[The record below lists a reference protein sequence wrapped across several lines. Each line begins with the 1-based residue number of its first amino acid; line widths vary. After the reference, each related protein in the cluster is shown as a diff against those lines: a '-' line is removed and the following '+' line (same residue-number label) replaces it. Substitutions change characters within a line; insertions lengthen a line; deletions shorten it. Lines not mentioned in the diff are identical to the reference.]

1 VEWLQAV
8 VVDSSGIIKPLSAE
22 TKMLLNLKRLLLG
35 VSLIVLAS
43 AVLLFS
49 DLKQRS
55 DTGRTVPRV
64 GLLQHAS
71 VPLLDDTVRGI
82 VDSLAENGFT
92 DGQTIVI
99 QKYNAQGDIAV
110 ANSIAKEMVNAH
122 FDVLLTVSTL
132 SLQAVANANRGGKT
146 VQVFGAVA
154 DPSVAGVGVN
164 HNNPLD
170 HPSNLVGIGSFLPVA
185 DAFQIAREM
194 SPGLKKVGVAW
205 NPAEANSRAFTEK
218 AREACKAMGIELLEA
233 NVENSNGVLE
243 AEESLVARG
252 AEALWIG
259 GDVTVSVAVDSVV
272 SVGRKARIPVFSITP
287 GRLDRGTLFDYG
299 ADFYQVGK
307 QTGDLGARILHGADP
322 TKIPIENMVPTFFV
336 VNKLALKGLKGS
348 WSVTDELLR
357 RADVVVDHEGVH
369 KNKSA
374 SNQKPAA
381 S

>member
-1 VEWLQAV
+1 
-8 VVDSSGIIKPLSAE
+8 
-22 TKMLLNLKRLLLG
+22 MLRNLKRLLLG
-35 VSLIVLAS
+35 VGLIVFAS
-43 AVLLFS
+43 AVLLVS

-55 DTGRTVPRV
+55 ETTRTIPRV

-71 VPLLDDTVRGI
+71 VMLLDDTVRGI
-82 VDSLAENGFT
+82 VDSLAENGFI
-92 DGQTIVI
+92 DGQTIII
-99 QKYNAQGDIAV
+99 QKYNARGDIAV
-110 ANSIAKEMVNAH
+110 ANSIAAEMVNAR
-122 FDVLLTVSTL
+122 FDLLLTASTL

-154 DPSVAGVGVN
+154 DPSVTGLGIS
-164 HNNPLD
+164 HDKPLD
-170 HPSNLVGIGSFLPVA
+170 HPPNLVGIGSFLPVA

-194 SPGLKKVGVAW
+194 FPGLKRVGVAW

-243 AEESLVARG
+243 AEESLIARG
-252 AEALWIG
+252 VEALWIG

-287 GRLDRGTLFDYG
+287 GKLDRGTLFDYG

-307 QTGDLGARILHGADP
+307 QTGELGARILRGADP
-322 TKIPIENMVPTFFV
+322 KQIPITNVVPKYFV

-348 WSVTDELLR
+348 WRIPDELVR
-357 RADVVVDHEGVH
+357 RADVVVDQEGVH
-369 KNKSA
+369 TNRSP
-374 SNQKPAA
+374 SNQKAA
-381 S
+381 L

>member
-1 VEWLQAV
+1 
-8 VVDSSGIIKPLSAE
+8 
-22 TKMLLNLKRLLLG
+22 MLRNLKRLILG
-35 VSLIVLAS
+35 ISLIVLAS

-55 DTGRTVPRV
+55 ETNRTVPRV

-71 VPLLDDTVRGI
+71 VMLLDDTARGI

-92 DGQTIVI
+92 DGQTIII

-110 ANSIAKEMVNAH
+110 ANSIAAEMVNSH
-122 FDVLLTVSTL
+122 FDLLLTVSTL

-154 DPSVAGVGVN
+154 DPSVTGLGIS
-164 HNNPLD
+164 HDKPLD
-170 HPSNLVGIGSFLPVA
+170 HPPNLVGIGSFLPVA

-194 SPGLKKVGVAW
+194 FPGLKRVGVAW

-287 GRLDRGTLFDYG
+287 GKPDRGTLFDYG

-307 QTGDLGARILHGADP
+307 QTGNLGARILRGADP
-322 TKIPIENMVPTFFV
+322 TQIPITNMVPTWFV
-336 VNKLALKGLKGS
+336 VNRLALKGLKGT
-348 WSVTDELLR
+348 WRVPDELLR
-357 RADVVVDHEGVH
+357 RADVVVDQEGVH
-369 KNKSA
+369 MNKSA
-374 SNQKPAA
+374 SSKKA
-381 S
+381 SS